1 MSPQVIVYSPDEIR
15 ARIISK
21 TLKTKGIKTSFFTT
35 HFEFEEAIQIDSPPY
50 VLIVDVKKN
59 LQEELK
65 FLTKLSHNL
74 PESTFIIQSDPSD
87 STTLENLNINNK
99 IVNCDPI
106 EPEHI
111 LAEVEATLIA
121 RRRSGIKRYFRILKG
136 LYQRVLRVF
145 FKAVPIVIT
154 LIAGLCGGYIYWC
167 VSTLPNINVLKDYSP
182 YEASKLYSQDNK
194 LLTEFYV
201 ERRTFIPY
209 DMIPEHVLEAFIA
222 VEDSR
227 YYRHHGID
235 LFRIISALWTNIRKG
250 TFAQGGSTITQQ
262 LAKRL
267 FLKPEKTITRKIKE
281 IALSLNIEKN
291 FTKKE
296 ILVLYLNHA
305 YFGER
310 AYGIE
315 AASQVYFGKS
325 VGDISIAEAAL
336 LAALPRAPSKNSPF
350 EDQKRSLERRNYVL
364 QRMLKT
370 DFINARIYDE
380 AISNKLPER
389 AHRRNFHAPYF
400 VDYCRTVLE
409 ERYGDRLYTSGLK
422 IYSTL
427 DYKMQQIAERAL
439 QKGIERLK
447 KRKITDVQAALIA
460 LDLKSGQIKAM
471 VGGTNYSNSQFN
483 RVTQAK
489 RQPGSVFKPIV
500 YITALKQGFNPED
513 TVEDNKTFFKWKKG
527 GEIWAP
533 ENYKK
538 TYHGTVTLTKALA
551 LSLNSAT
558 LNLARQ
564 VGLKNIIKTAEELGI
579 KSKIHPFYSS
589 ALGASELTL
598 MEMAYTYSTFAHGNR
613 LKPMCIERIIDR
625 EESTL
630 MEPREEKQRVIN
642 KKVLKNIKSM
652 LEAVILRGTGRRAQV
667 LMREVYGKTG
677 TTNDYADAWFIGFD
691 ENTLAGVW
699 VGRDGRLPIFEGAT
713 GASVALP
720 IWIEFMRDIY

>member
-21 TLKTKGIKTSFFTT
+21 TLETKGINAPFFTT
-35 HFEFEEAIQIDSPPY
+35 HFELEQSIEIDGPPRI
-50 VLIVDVKKN
+50 LIVDLKKN
-59 LQEELK
+59 FQRDLK
-65 FLTKLSHNL
+65 FLTRLSHNL

-87 STTLENLNINNK
+87 RTQLENVSLNNT
-99 IVNCDPI
+99 IVNYDPVA
-106 EPEHI
+106 PEHI
-111 LAEVEATLIA
+111 LTLVETVFNKS
-121 RRRSGIKRYFRILKG
+121 RRSGTQRYCRILKNW
-136 LYQRVLRVF
+136 YQKGMRVF
-145 FKAVPIVIT
+145 LKTVPLVIT
-154 LIAGLCGGYIYWC
+154 LTAGLCGGYIYWC
-167 VSTLPNINVLKDYSP
+167 VSTLPDINVLKDSFP

-209 DMIPEHVLEAFIA
+209 DMLPKHVLEAFIA

-235 LFRIISALWTNIRKG
+235 IFRTIGALWTNIKSG

-262 LAKRL
+262 LVKML

-281 IALSLNIEKN
+281 IALSLSIEKN

-325 VGDISIAEAAL
+325 VSDINISEAAL
-336 LAALPRAPSKNSPF
+336 LAALPKAPSIYSPF
-350 EDQKRSLERRNYVL
+350 ENPQKSLKRRNYVL
-364 QRMLKT
+364 HRMLET
-370 DFINARIYDE
+370 DFIDAETYDV
-380 AISNKLPER
+380 ASRDKLPEKI
-389 AHRRNFHAPYF
+389 HRRNFHAPYF
-400 VDYCRTVLE
+400 VDYCRMVLE
-409 ERYGDRLYTSGLK
+409 KRYGDRLYTSGLK

-427 DYKMQQIAERAL
+427 DYTMQQIAERAV
-439 QKGIERLK
+439 QNGIERLQQ
-447 KRKITDVQAALIA
+447 RNITDVQAALIA

-471 VGGTNYSNSQFN
+471 VGGTNYSKSQFN
-483 RVTQAK
+483 RVTQAQ

-500 YITALKQGFNPED
+500 YITALKQGFKPED
-513 TVEDNKTFFKWKKG
+513 TVEDTKTLFKWNKG
-527 GEIWAP
+527 EETWAP
-533 ENYKK
+533 ENYKNI
-538 TYHGTVTLTKALA
+538 YHGTVTLTQALA

-564 VGLKNIIKTAEELGI
+564 VGLKNVIETAKALGI
-579 KSKIHPFYSS
+579 NSTIYPFYSS

-598 MEMAYTYSTFAHGNR
+598 MEIAYTYLTFANGY
-613 LKPMCIERIIDR
+613 KVQPMCIERIIDR

-630 MEPREEKQRVIN
+630 MEPREEKQNVID
-642 KKVLKNIKSM
+642 KKVLQNIQSM
-652 LEAVILRGTGRRAQV
+652 LKAVTSQGTGRRANILQ
-667 LMREVYGKTG
+667 REVYGKTG
-677 TTNDYADAWFIGFD
+677 TTNDYADAWFIGSD
-691 ENTLAGVW
+691 AHTLAGVW

-713 GASVALP
+713 GAHVALP
-720 IWIEFMRDIY
+720 IWIEFMKDIY